1 MKFVLILAVLAIPVY
16 AADAPVAKL
25 IADLEG
31 VYKQRAAERIVVSGK
46 PDEKYEAE
54 NVIEVVR
61 HDPDHVYLG
70 ASVTLDNGRHC
81 SFHGVAAVEN
91 GALVY
96 RDPNPD
102 LSDKQSCM
110 VTLSVKGDTL
120 QLSDRATPKG
130 PSTCRT
136 LCGARGTLGD
146 YAIASSSKAKIS
158 YLPKLKAS
166 KEYRQAVKAY
176 EETQR

>member
-1 MKFVLILAVLAIPVY
+1 MKTVLVLVALALPAF
-16 AADAPVAKL
+16 AADTPSAKL
-25 IADLEG
+25 ISELEG
-31 VYKQRAAERIVVSGK
+31 VYKHRFSDRIVVPGK

-54 NVIEVVR
+54 NVVEVVR

-70 ASVTLDNGRHC
+70 ASLTFDNGRHC
-81 SFHGVAAVEN
+81 SFHGIATYES
-91 GALVY
+91 GAFIY

-102 LSDKQSCM
+102 LSDKLSCT
-110 VTLSVKGDTL
+110 VTLSLKGDTL
-120 QLSDRATPKG
+120 LLTDRATPKG
-130 PSTCRT
+130 ASTCKT
-136 LCGARGTLGD
+136 LCGSRGNLGD
-146 YAIASSSKAKIS
+146 YPIAAGSKARIT